1 LFEGF
6 KSCGRSWPLLLP
18 LALGG
23 CTHNINP
30 LFGDVPYRAYVQV
43 SPDGSK
49 KIGPTTSMVFSSD
62 ELDSLDTQVTGNNVK
77 DADTRN
83 ELITERMYLV
93 DQAYYDYETK
103 LTHDDEFVG
112 AIGSLASFSTSAV
125 AGAIPL
131 AAATKTLSVVS
142 SGITAGTSFSQKGF
156 LLSETMQA
164 LQKQMRTDRDI
175 QAAVI
180 YGRMHCAY
188 SQYPAA
194 IAFSDLEDYARSGT
208 LSSALL
214 GLNKTTTQAQ
224 TQAKTAKDTAAA
236 AAAAAA
242 PAAAGKAAAKKAPA
256 AATAAAQKT
265 AAVQKA
271 AATGLS
277 QQLANTQTSIQN
289 AAQCPIIPPG
299 S

>member
-6 KSCGRSWPLLLP
+6 KSCGQSWPIVLP
-18 LALGG
+18 LALGA

-30 LFGDVPYRAYVQV
+30 LFGDVPYRAYVET
-43 SPDGSK
+43 SPDGTK
-49 KIGPTTSMVFSSD
+49 KGPTTSMVFSSA
-62 ELDSLDTQVTGNNVK
+62 ELSSLDTEVTGNDFK
-77 DADTRN
+77 DKTDSQKLDLRN

-112 AIGSLASFSTSAV
+112 ALGSLASFSTSAV

-142 SGITAGTSFSQKGF
+142 SGITAGTSFYQKDF
-156 LLSETMQA
+156 LLSQTIQA
-164 LQKQMRTDRDI
+164 LQKQMRTDRDN

-188 SQYPAA
+188 NQYPAA

-242 PAAAGKAAAKKAPA
+242 PAAKKAHA
-256 AATAAAQKT
+256 GATAT
-265 AAVQKA
+265 AQKA
-271 AATGLS
+271 AATALP
-277 QQLANTQTSIQN
+277 QQLANTQADIQN
-289 AAQCPIIPPG
+289 AAACPIIPPSG
-299 S
+299 